1 MTPSSTLYISEVIS
15 IEQIKKLVLGILHT
29 YPDVH
34 CVLFGSYAKHCP
46 GKASDIDLL
55 LLFDKSKRDYHFL
68 KVLSEK
74 IQEAFAGI
82 GKYCKPIYGY
92 INTINN
98 DNAILLRQYLHYGLT
113 LQQSNVHF
121 ELNDEDE
128 EVLQNLE
135 YTNYW
140 TPMWQEKLKSLEVL
154 EKEGLCFDGTICR
167 QYLFLLLYWY
177 AKAYLTLQRRQHSL
191 NSYTLV
197 QIYSELIKVNLSIQ
211 EYKVLKSTQMMRD
224 NYVLGYEIDDNKE
237 DFSEDFA
244 VVRAIL
250 DRISGSEKEAR
261 GE

>member
-1 MTPSSTLYISEVIS
+1 MMSSSPLYISEVIG
-15 IEQIKKLVLGILHT
+15 IEQIKKLVLDILHT

-34 CVLFGSYAKHCP
+34 CVLFGSYAKHCAH
-46 GKASDIDLL
+46 KASDIDLL
-55 LLFDKSKRDYHFL
+55 LLIDKSTRDYHFL
-68 KVLSEK
+68 QALSIS
-74 IQEAFAGI
+74 IQEAFASI
-82 GKYCKPIYGY
+82 DKYCKPIYGY

-113 LQQSNVHF
+113 LQQSNVYF

-191 NSYTLV
+191 NSYTLI
-197 QIYSELIKVNLSIQ
+197 QIYSELIKANLSIQ
-211 EYKVLKSTQMMRD
+211 EYKVLKSTQMKRD
-224 NYVLGYEIDDNKE
+224 GYVLGCEIDDNKE

-244 VVRAIL
+244 LVRAIL
-250 DRISGSEKEAR
+250 GRISGGEKETTA
-261 GE
+261 E